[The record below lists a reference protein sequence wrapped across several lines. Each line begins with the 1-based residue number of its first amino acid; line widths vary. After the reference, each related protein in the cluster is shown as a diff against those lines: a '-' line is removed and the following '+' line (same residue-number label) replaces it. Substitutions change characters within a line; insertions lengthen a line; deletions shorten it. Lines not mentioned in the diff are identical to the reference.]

1 MSSFLKEAVQVGS
14 FSSGDADIF
23 GVVICDTQ
31 SDLPAQNHFTG
42 YSLFMGSIAEVVED
56 GTKWKMN
63 SSGTWKQQ
71 PADASVALD
80 LTGYYTSEEV
90 DAAINAALESYTNT
104 SDMNTA
110 INTAIMTTQY
120 TNRGTEPADNTD
132 ILSLPVGRYY
142 KSNNA
147 QTLVNVPTNFTGQA
161 CIFVIRNTTTTTGT
175 RMRIDFY
182 SCSPANELHY
192 WFAIKAGTPAEWK
205 TWIDV
210 EGVAL

>member
-23 GVVICDTQ
+23 GFVICDTQ

-42 YSLFMGSIAEVVED
+42 YSLFMGSVAEVVED

-80 LTGYYTSEEV
+80 LSGYYTSDEV
-90 DAAINAALESYTNT
+90 DAAIAAALASYTNT
-104 SDMNTA
+104 TDMNTA
-110 INTAIMTTQY
+110 INDAIMTTQY
-120 TNRGTEPADNTD
+120 TNRGTEPENGTD
-132 ILSLPVGRYY
+132 ILSLPVGRYF
-142 KSNNA
+142 KSAYA
-147 QTLVNVPTNFTGQA
+147 QTLVNIPSNFTGQA

-182 SCSPANELHY
+182 SCALSNDPHY
-192 WFAIKAGTPAEWK
+192 WFAVKAGTPAEWK
-205 TWIDV
+205 PWIDL

>member
-42 YSLFMGSIAEVVED
+42 YSLFMGSVAEVVED

-80 LTGYYTSEEV
+80 LSGYYTSAQV
-90 DAAINAALESYTNT
+90 DA
-104 SDMNTA
+104 A
-110 INTAIMTTQY
+110 INTAIMSTQY
-120 TNRGTEPADNTD
+120 INRGTEIGADGADLDTLETAGKYFCSAYATACTN
-132 ILSLPVGRYY
+132 LPSDFSGL
-142 KSNNA
+142 A
-147 QTLVNVPTNFTGQA
+147 FTLKVEHM
-161 CIFVIRNTTTTTGT
+161 TTTTGNRLRQILMPAAAPSNVPIPKIWIRYKT
-175 RMRIDFY
+175 GSGTGTWRAW
-182 SCSPANELHY
+182 CS
-192 WFAIKAGTPAEWK
+192 FT
-205 TWIDV
+205 
-210 EGVAL
+210 GVVL